1 MKKFL
6 TMIVI
11 ASLSCAV
18 NAAEKKKTK
27 SKSYPVI
34 EKAAAIGPEI
44 RANNKLLRA
53 LVGTVKKA
61 GYRCDSIS
69 AIEPFTYTFGYTMVC
84 NQHKYEYDLRGQM
97 PDFIVSIN

>member
-6 TMIVI
+6 LMIVI
-11 ASLSCAV
+11 ASLSCAA
-18 NAAEKKKTK
+18 NAAENKKKK

-53 LVGTVKKA
+53 LVGAVKKA

-69 AIEPFTYTFGYTMVC
+69 AIEPYQYTFGYTLFC
-84 NQHKYEYDLRGQM
+84 NQHEYEYDLRGQM
-97 PDFIVSIN
+97 PEFVVSVN

>member
-1 MKKFL
+1 ML
-6 TMIVI
+6 VV

-27 SKSYPVI
+27 SKPYPVI
-34 EKAAAIGPEI
+34 EKAAVIGPEI

-69 AIEPFTYTFGYTMVC
+69 AIESYQYTFGYTLFC

-97 PDFIVSIN
+97 PDFVVSVN